1 MNIKTI
7 LVAVLYSFFLS
18 CNLFSQELPM
28 VIVVPSYNNAERYTE
43 NLNSIFSQK
52 YTNYRVIY
60 IDDCSHDGTADLV
73 ESFIIQNGQ
82 HNRCKLIRNT
92 IRCGAL
98 KNLYDAIHS
107 CQDNEIIVTVDGD
120 DCLYTPEV
128 LSILNAAYSSQNIWL
143 THGTLFETYYKS
155 TQWSIAIPEN
165 IIKQNAFRS
174 YRCPSHLRTFY
185 AWLFKKIKKEDLMY
199 KGSFFTMAWDQAMM
213 FPMIEMAGE
222 RHLFIKETLYLYNNT
237 LPTNDNR
244 INSKLQSDLEAI
256 IRAMPPYK
264 KLIEESKLYD
274 YTF

>member
-1 MNIKTI
+1 MSIKTI
-7 LVAVLYSFFLS
+7 IAVVVLYSFFSS
-18 CNLFSQELPM
+18 CNLFCQELPM
-28 VIVVPSYNNAERYTE
+28 VIVVPSYNNAERYKE
-43 NLNSIFSQK
+43 NLISIFTQN
-52 YTNYRVIY
+52 YTNYRVVY
-60 IDDCSHDGTADLV
+60 VDDCSHDGTADLV
-73 ESFIIQNGQ
+73 ESFVLQYSQ
-82 HNRCKLIRNT
+82 KHRCKVVRNT

-98 KNLYDAIHS
+98 KNLYDTIHS
-107 CQDNEIIVTVDGD
+107 CDDNEIIVTLDGD

-155 TQWSIAIPEN
+155 TEWSIPIPEN

-199 KGSFFTMAWDQAMM
+199 KGSFFPMAWDQAMM

-222 RHLFIKETLYLYNNT
+222 KHAFIKDILYLYNNT

-244 INSKLQSDLEAI
+244 INSNLQSNLETV
-256 IRAMPPYK
+256 IRAMSPYE
-264 KLIEESKLYD
+264 KLI
-274 YTF
+274 